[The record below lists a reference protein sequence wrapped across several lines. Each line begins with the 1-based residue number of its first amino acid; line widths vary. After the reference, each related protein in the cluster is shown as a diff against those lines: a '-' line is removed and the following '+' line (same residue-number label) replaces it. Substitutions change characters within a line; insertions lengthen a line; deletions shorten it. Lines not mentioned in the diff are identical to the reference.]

1 MIRQYFRKIKQLM
14 CVVYLTVHTSAYID
28 VMSQLMGFAPGD
40 IEITNR
46 SYQKAEIGAVQVLSI
61 FLFGMGW

>member
-1 MIRQYFRKIKQLM
+1 M

-28 VMSQLMGFAPGD
+28 VMSQLMGFATGD

-46 SYQKAEIGAVQVLSI
+46 SYQKLEIGAVQVLSI
-61 FLFGMGW
+61 FLFGRGRWPAFNKGG

>member
-1 MIRQYFRKIKQLM
+1 M

-40 IEITNR
+40 IKITNR
-46 SYQKAEIGAVQVLSI
+46 KLSEARDRGCAGPI
-61 FLFGMGW
+61 YLPVWEGMVTGH

>member
-1 MIRQYFRKIKQLM
+1 M

-40 IEITNR
+40 IEITEAR
-46 SYQKAEIGAVQVLSI
+46 DRGSAGPIYLPVWEGKVAGL
-61 FLFGMGW
+61 